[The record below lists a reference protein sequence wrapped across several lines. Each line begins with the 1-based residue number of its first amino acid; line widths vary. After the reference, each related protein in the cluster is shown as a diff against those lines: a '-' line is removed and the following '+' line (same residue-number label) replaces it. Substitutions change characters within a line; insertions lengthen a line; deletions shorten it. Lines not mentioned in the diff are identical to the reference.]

1 MLDDSGRRL
10 RPANANR
17 TPKPRGDTT
26 LIENRRVSAPAELL
40 EMLDA
45 LRAASPIHR
54 PSRFWEE
61 LNASHL
67 AILSSPDGYAH
78 FKRSLNYQYFQF
90 GLTASRFP
98 LMSLLGRWLR
108 HPDARV
114 LRARFD
120 GPMPSLPKVIDRLLL
135 PVPLA
140 LYASAVAQ
148 LPRGDVLS
156 TIAEPA
162 AGDPIVVRF
171 GDLRLTE
178 DLCHSV
184 EERASI
190 LEGLGDRPM
199 HSILELGAGYGRV
212 AYVVLRA
219 NPGVRYTIVDVPP
232 ALYLSQRYL
241 TEVLPERRV
250 FRFRRFADQA
260 AVADEMAAADLV
272 FLEPQQLEL
281 LPDRSFDLGITISTL
296 HEMRPEQ
303 IAQYLRQLDRL
314 CDSVYTKQWRRF
326 HNRRDGVVIRASDY
340 PIPGRWRAVFHRS
353 PIFPR
358 TFFEALYLVE

>member
-1 MLDDSGRRL
+1 M
-10 RPANANR
+10 A
-17 TPKPRGDTT
+17 TT
-26 LIENRRVSAPAELL
+26 SSVPAELR

-45 LRAASPIHR
+45 LRGAAPIHQ
-54 PSRFWEE
+54 PSRFWEA
-61 LNASHL
+61 LSASHL
-67 AILSSPDGYAH
+67 AILSSAEGYAH

-90 GLTASRFP
+90 GLTSSRFP
-98 LMSLLGRWLR
+98 LVSLLGRWLR

-120 GPMPSLPKVIDRLLL
+120 GATPRLPKLVDRLLL

-140 LYASAVAQ
+140 LYASAVAR
-148 LPRGDVLS
+148 LPHGDVLS

-162 AGDPIVVRF
+162 VGDPVVIRF

-190 LEGLGDRPM
+190 LEGLTGRPLR
-199 HSILELGAGYGRV
+199 SVLELGAGYGRV
-212 AYVVLRA
+212 AYLLLRA
-219 NPGVRYTIVDVPP
+219 HPGTRYTIVDIPP
-232 ALYLSQRYL
+232 ALYVSQRYL
-241 TEVLPERRV
+241 TDVLPDLSV
-250 FRFRRFADQA
+250 FRFRPFADHA

-281 LPDRSFDLGITISTL
+281 LPDRSFDLGATISTL
-296 HEMRPEQ
+296 HEMRPDQ
-303 IAQYLRQLDRL
+303 IAHYIQQLDRL
-314 CDSVYTKQWRRF
+314 CDAVYTKQWRRF
-326 HNRRDGVVIRASDY
+326 HNRRDGVVISASDY
-340 PIPGRWRAVFHRS
+340 PIPERWRAVFHRS

-358 TFFEALYLVE
+358 TFFEALYLVR

>member
-1 MLDDSGRRL
+1 M
-10 RPANANR
+10 
-17 TPKPRGDTT
+17 
-26 LIENRRVSAPAELL
+26 SAPAELL

-45 LRAASPIHR
+45 LRAAAPIHR
-54 PSRFWEE
+54 PSRFWED

-67 AILSSPDGYAH
+67 TILSSSDGYAH

-98 LMSLLGRWLR
+98 LLSLLGQWLR

-120 GPMPSLPKVIDRLLL
+120 GQMTRLPKLIDRLLL

-148 LPRGDVLS
+148 LRRGDVLA
-156 TIAEPA
+156 TLAEPA
-162 AGDPIVVRF
+162 VGDPIVIRF

-190 LEGLGDRPM
+190 LEGLGDRSM
-199 HSILELGAGYGRV
+199 RSVLELGAGYGRL
-212 AYVVLRA
+212 AYVLLRTHRD
-219 NPGVRYTIVDVPP
+219 VRYTIVDIPP
-232 ALYLSQRYL
+232 ALYVSQRYL
-241 TEVLPERRV
+241 TDVLPERRV
-250 FRFRRFADQA
+250 FRFRPFAGYA

-281 LPDRSFDLGITISTL
+281 LPDHSFDLGITISTL

-303 IAQYLRQLDRL
+303 IAQYLHQLDRL

-326 HNRRDGVVIRASDY
+326 HNRRDRVVISALDY
-340 PIPGRWRAVFHRS
+340 PIPERWRAVFHRS

-358 TFFEALYLVE
+358 TFFEALYLVR